1 MLTDEKIAFSG
12 RLHSLVLTSA
22 HESCIVC
29 LYKHHTK
36 FPFMQKIYE
45 LQAAPA

>member
-12 RLHSLVLTSA
+12 RLRSLVLTSA

-29 LYKHHTK
+29 L
-36 FPFMQKIYE
+36 
-45 LQAAPA
+45 